1 MLPGG
6 DTVQTEHGSCLESF
20 EQPTT
25 MLLPQMCNIYFSF
38 PCSFIWGKQV
48 VLKPLWWVDFKE
60 IRLERSTQLGP
71 ATDGDC
77 SYIITQIGLVTPT
90 RPGVILS
97 SFLGPNFLNF
107 PFSSSETQF
116 VKMITNAKCQN
127 LFSLSLSSQ
136 CRFSLPRSHWLYK
149 HKLASANWWQAMR
162 GGIIFQ
168 GRPDIHT
175 FPFI

>member
-1 MLPGG
+1 MF
-6 DTVQTEHGSCLESF
+6 VY
-20 EQPTT
+20 
-25 MLLPQMCNIYFSF
+25 LLY
-38 PCSFIWGKQV
+38 WGKQV
-48 VLKPLWWVDFKE
+48 VPKPLWWVDSKE

-107 PFSSSETQF
+107 PYSSSETQF

-162 GGIIFQ
+162 GGLIFQ
-168 GRPDIHT
+168 GFVSSKTRHSHISIHIRVT
-175 FPFI
+175 AYILLNQILWPKNGVKRA